1 MGNWVNPLLIRTDAS
16 VQIGTGHLMR
26 CLALSQAWQDAG
38 GKVVFLMATK
48 APALEARLQS
58 EGMKIVH
65 LSVQP
70 GSIDDAIQTSCY
82 AHQVEA
88 DWIVVD
94 GYHFGTNYQRIIK
107 NQKCRLLLIDD
118 LGNFEY
124 YYADLILNQNI
135 YAHEELYGNREPYTQ
150 LLLGTRY
157 ALLRREFL
165 KWRGWRREIPE
176 VARKVLVT
184 MGGSDPDNVTLK
196 VIQALQ
202 QVDVDGLE
210 AIVVVGGSNP
220 NHEELQAAVQDS
232 RFPIRLESNVTDM
245 PELMAWADVAVSAAG
260 STSWELAFMGL
271 PTLTLILADNQCLI
285 AEYLSQMEVTSNLGW
300 YGDLSL
306 GKIARALLEFS
317 EDACKRSNLHQ
328 RAKSLVDGNGT
339 QRVLQALMSLPDTKL
354 RLRPIQK
361 SDCELVWMWSNDP
374 SVRSVSFSSKYIPW
388 EEHVQWFDL
397 KLVNP
402 KCVFLIAVDEGEHPI
417 GFVRF
422 DIEGDSK
429 EAIISVNID
438 QRYRGKGYGRE
449 LIRTASQRL
458 LVFHDIDTI
467 HAYIKQENIPSVKA
481 FLRAGYNNLGM
492 IEVLGTRALHMIFR
506 HKESVLECKDEK

>member
-176 VARKVLVT
+176 VARRVLVT

-245 PELMAWADVAVSAAG
+245 PELMAWADVAVSAGG
-260 STSWELAFMGL
+260 STCWELAFMGVPAL
-271 PTLTLILADNQCLI
+271 VTILASNQYPI
-285 AEYLSQMEVTSNLGW
+285 AESLNAIGCAVNLGW
-300 YGDLSL
+300 YEDVSPTETAQALTQL
-306 GKIARALLEFS
+306 LRAPGT
-317 EDACKRSNLHQ
+317 
-328 RAKSLVDGNGT
+328 RAEMSKHGRQLVDGDGVD
-339 QRVLQALMSLPDTKL
+339 RALMHIRGESV
-354 RLRPIQK
+354 RLRRVRED
-361 SDCELVWMWSNDP
+361 DCRLLWEWANDP
-374 SVRSVSFSSKYIPW
+374 EVRAVSFSSESIPW
-388 EEHVQWFDL
+388 EEHLRWFNA
-397 KLVNP
+397 KLGNSG
-402 KCVFLIAVDEGEHPI
+402 CLLLIAEDSAGVPI
-417 GFVRF
+417 GQVRF
-422 DIEGDSK
+422 DVVRK
-429 EAIISVNID
+429 NEAVISVSVDREN
-438 QRYRGKGYGRE
+438 RGKGFGSTI
-449 LIRTASQRL
+449 IRLASQKL
-458 LVFHDIDTI
+458 CDLTEINVI
-467 HAYIKQENIPSVKA
+467 HAYIKQNNEASFRA
-481 FLRAGYNNLGM
+481 FMKAGY
-492 IEVLGTRALHMIFR
+492 
-506 HKESVLECKDEK
+506 KESGVSMISGHQAVHLVFQKQGRGER

>member
-196 VIQALQ
+196 VVQALQ
-202 QVDVDGLE
+202 RVDVDGLE

-220 NHEELQAAVQDS
+220 HYEELQSAVQDL
-232 RFPIRLESNVTDM
+232 RFPIRLESNVTNM
-245 PELMAWADVAVSAAG
+245 PELMAWADVAISGGG
-260 STSWELAFMGL
+260 STSWELAFMGVPAL
-271 PTLTLILADNQCLI
+271 VTILASNQYPI
-285 AEYLSQMEVTSNLGW
+285 AESLNAIGCAVNLGW
-300 YGDLSL
+300 YEDVSPTETAQALTQL
-306 GKIARALLEFS
+306 LRAPGT
-317 EDACKRSNLHQ
+317 
-328 RAKSLVDGNGT
+328 RAEMSKHGRQLVDGDGVD
-339 QRVLQALMSLPDTKL
+339 RALMHIRGESV
-354 RLRPIQK
+354 RLRRVRED
-361 SDCELVWMWSNDP
+361 DCRLLWEWANDP
-374 SVRSVSFSSKYIPW
+374 EVRAVSFSSESIPW
-388 EEHVQWFDL
+388 EEHLRWFNA
-397 KLVNP
+397 KLGNSG
-402 KCVFLIAVDEGEHPI
+402 CLLLIAEDSAGVPI
-417 GFVRF
+417 GQVRF
-422 DIEGDSK
+422 DVVRK
-429 EAIISVNID
+429 NEAVISVSVDREN
-438 QRYRGKGYGRE
+438 RGKGFGSTI
-449 LIRTASQRL
+449 IRLASQKL
-458 LVFHDIDTI
+458 CDLTEINVI
-467 HAYIKQENIPSVKA
+467 HAYIKQNNEASFRA
-481 FLRAGYNNLGM
+481 FMKAGY
-492 IEVLGTRALHMIFR
+492 
-506 HKESVLECKDEK
+506 KESGVTMISGHQAVHLVFQKQGRGER

>member
-165 KWRGWRREIPE
+165 KWRGWKREIPE

-202 QVDVDGLE
+202 QVDMDGLE
-210 AIVVVGGSNP
+210 AIVVVGGINP
-220 NHEELQAAVQDS
+220 HHEELQAAVQDS

-245 PELMAWADVAVSAAG
+245 PELMAWADVAVSAGG
-260 STSWELAFMGL
+260 SVIWELAFMGVPIIGL
-271 PTLTLILADNQCLI
+271 SR
-285 AEYLSQMEVTSNLGW
+285 AEQEEVLLQRSTQSGISVNLGGYHNVRPGW
-300 YGDLSL
+300 ICEVLTGLAHSKEQRL
-306 GKIARALLEFS
+306 AMSRAG
-317 EDACKRSNLHQ
+317 R
-328 RAKSLVDGNGT
+328 SLVDEFGPD
-339 QRVLQALMSLPDTKL
+339 RVINSM
-354 RLRPIQK
+354 
-361 SDCELVWMWSNDP
+361 
-374 SVRSVSFSSKYIPW
+374 
-388 EEHVQWFDL
+388 
-397 KLVNP
+397 
-402 KCVFLIAVDEGEHPI
+402 
-417 GFVRF
+417 
-422 DIEGDSK
+422 
-429 EAIISVNID
+429 
-438 QRYRGKGYGRE
+438 RE
-449 LIRTASQRL
+449 
-458 LVFHDIDTI
+458 
-467 HAYIKQENIPSVKA
+467 
-481 FLRAGYNNLGM
+481 
-492 IEVLGTRALHMIFR
+492 
-506 HKESVLECKDEK
+506 

>member
-124 YYADLILNQNI
+124 CYADLILNQNI

-220 NHEELQAAVQDS
+220 HYEELQSVAQKS
-232 RFPIRLESNVTDM
+232 RFPIRLESNVTQM
-245 PELMAWADVAVSAAG
+245 PELMTWADVAISAGG
-260 STSWELAFMGL
+260 STCWELAFMGVPAL
-271 PTLTLILADNQCLI
+271 VTILASNQYPI
-285 AEYLSQMEVTSNLGW
+285 AESLNAIGCAVNLGW
-300 YGDLSL
+300 YEDVSPTETAQALTQL
-306 GKIARALLEFS
+306 LRAPGT
-317 EDACKRSNLHQ
+317 
-328 RAKSLVDGNGT
+328 RAEMSKHGRQLVDGDGVD
-339 QRVLQALMSLPDTKL
+339 RALMHIRGESV
-354 RLRPIQK
+354 RLRRVRED
-361 SDCELVWMWSNDP
+361 DCRLLWEWANDP
-374 SVRSVSFSSKYIPW
+374 EVRAVSFSSESIPW
-388 EEHVQWFDL
+388 EEHLRWFNA
-397 KLVNP
+397 KLGNSG
-402 KCVFLIAVDEGEHPI
+402 CLLLIAEDSAGVPI
-417 GFVRF
+417 GQVRF
-422 DIEGDSK
+422 DVVRK
-429 EAIISVNID
+429 NEAVISVSVDREN
-438 QRYRGKGYGRE
+438 RGKGFGSTI
-449 LIRTASQRL
+449 IRLASQKL
-458 LVFHDIDTI
+458 CDLTEINVI
-467 HAYIKQENIPSVKA
+467 HAYIKQNNEASFRA
-481 FLRAGYNNLGM
+481 FMKAGYRESGVTM
-492 IEVLGTRALHMIFR
+492 ISGHQAVHLVFQKQGRGER
-506 HKESVLECKDEK
+506 

>member
-220 NHEELQAAVQDS
+220 HYEELQSVAQKS
-232 RFPIRLESNVTDM
+232 RFPIRLESNVTQM
-245 PELMAWADVAVSAAG
+245 PELMTWADVAISAGG
-260 STSWELAFMGL
+260 STCWELAFMGM
-271 PTLTLILADNQCLI
+271 PTVALILARNQCPI
-285 AEYLSQMEVTSNLGW
+285 AERLDTVGVAVNLGW
-300 YGDLSL
+300 YEDVSPKKLAQVVMQL
-306 GKIARALLEFS
+306 LKAPRTRAEMS
-317 EDACKRSNLHQ
+317 QCGRQ
-328 RAKSLVDGNGT
+328 LVDSMGSD
-339 QRVLQALMSLPDTKL
+339 RVIQALQRRTQPHQS
-354 RLRPIQK
+354 R
-361 SDCELVWMWSNDP
+361 VW
-374 SVRSVSFSSKYIPW
+374 V
-388 EEHVQWFDL
+388 
-397 KLVNP
+397 
-402 KCVFLIAVDEGEHPI
+402 
-417 GFVRF
+417 
-422 DIEGDSK
+422 
-429 EAIISVNID
+429 
-438 QRYRGKGYGRE
+438 
-449 LIRTASQRL
+449 
-458 LVFHDIDTI
+458 
-467 HAYIKQENIPSVKA
+467 
-481 FLRAGYNNLGM
+481 
-492 IEVLGTRALHMIFR
+492 
-506 HKESVLECKDEK
+506 

>member
-48 APALEARLQS
+48 APALEACLQS

-165 KWRGWRREIPE
+165 KWRGWKREIPE

-202 QVDVDGLE
+202 QVDMDGLE

-220 NHEELQAAVQDS
+220 HYEELQSAVQDL
-232 RFPIRLESNVTDM
+232 RFPIRLESNVTNM
-245 PELMAWADVAVSAAG
+245 PELMAWADVAISGGG
-260 STSWELAFMGL
+260 STSWELAFMGVPAL
-271 PTLTLILADNQCLI
+271 VTILASNQYPI
-285 AEYLSQMEVTSNLGW
+285 AESLNAIGCAVNLGW
-300 YGDLSL
+300 YEDVSPTETAQALTQL
-306 GKIARALLEFS
+306 LRAPGT
-317 EDACKRSNLHQ
+317 
-328 RAKSLVDGNGT
+328 RAEMSKHGRQLVDGDGVD
-339 QRVLQALMSLPDTKL
+339 RALMHIRGESV
-354 RLRPIQK
+354 RLRRVRED
-361 SDCELVWMWSNDP
+361 DCRLLWEWANDP
-374 SVRSVSFSSKYIPW
+374 EVRAVSFSSESIPW
-388 EEHVQWFDL
+388 EEHLRWFNA
-397 KLVNP
+397 KLGNSG
-402 KCVFLIAVDEGEHPI
+402 CLLLIAEDSAGVPI
-417 GFVRF
+417 GQVRF
-422 DIEGDSK
+422 DVVRK
-429 EAIISVNID
+429 NEAVISVSVDREN
-438 QRYRGKGYGRE
+438 RGKGFGSTI
-449 LIRTASQRL
+449 IRLASQKL
-458 LVFHDIDTI
+458 CDLTEINVI
-467 HAYIKQENIPSVKA
+467 HAYIKQNNEASFRA
-481 FLRAGYNNLGM
+481 FMKAGY
-492 IEVLGTRALHMIFR
+492 
-506 HKESVLECKDEK
+506 KESGVTMISGHQAVHLVFQKQGRGER

>member
-1 MGNWVNPLLIRTDAS
+1 MESGVKPLLIRTDAS
-16 VQIGTGHLMR
+16 AQIGTGHLMR
-26 CLALSQAWQDAG
+26 CLAFAQAWQDAG
-38 GKVVFLMATK
+38 GRAIFLMATEVT
-48 APALEARLQS
+48 ALEFRLYS
-58 EGMKIVH
+58 EGMEVVH

-70 GSIDDAIQTSCY
+70 GSTDDAIQTSCY
-82 AHQVEA
+82 AHEVGA
-88 DWIVVD
+88 DWVVVD
-94 GYHFGTNYQRIIK
+94 GYHFDADYQRIIK
-107 NQKCRLLLIDD
+107 SRQFHLLLIDD
-118 LGNFEY
+118 LGDSSY
-124 YYADLILNQNI
+124 YCADLILNQNI
-135 YAHEELYGNREPYTQ
+135 HAHENLYRNREPHTQ
-150 LLLGTRY
+150 LLLGPRY
-157 ALLRREFL
+157 VLLRREFL
-165 KWRGWRREIPE
+165 KWRDWKREIPE
-176 VARKVLVT
+176 VARRVLVT

-202 QVDVDGLE
+202 QVEIDGLE
-210 AIVVVGGSNP
+210 TIVVIGGNNP
-220 NHEELQAAVQDS
+220 HYAELQSAVQNS

-245 PELMAWADVAVSAAG
+245 PKLMAWADVAVSAAG

>member
-48 APALEARLQS
+48 APALEACLQS

-165 KWRGWRREIPE
+165 KWRGWKREIPE

-184 MGGSDPDNVTLK
+184 MGGSDPDNV
-196 VIQALQ
+196 
-202 QVDVDGLE
+202 
-210 AIVVVGGSNP
+210 VGGSNP
-220 NHEELQAAVQDS
+220 HYEELQSAVQDL
-232 RFPIRLESNVTDM
+232 RFPIRLESNVTNM
-245 PELMAWADVAVSAAG
+245 PELMAWADVAISGGG
-260 STSWELAFMGL
+260 STSWELAFMGVPAL
-271 PTLTLILADNQCLI
+271 VTILASNQYPI
-285 AEYLSQMEVTSNLGW
+285 AESLNAIGCAVNLGW
-300 YGDLSL
+300 YEDVSPTETAQALTQL
-306 GKIARALLEFS
+306 LRAPGT
-317 EDACKRSNLHQ
+317 
-328 RAKSLVDGNGT
+328 RAEMSKHGRQLVDGDGVD
-339 QRVLQALMSLPDTKL
+339 RALMHIRGESV
-354 RLRPIQK
+354 RLRRVRED
-361 SDCELVWMWSNDP
+361 DCRLLWEWANDP
-374 SVRSVSFSSKYIPW
+374 EVRAVSFSSESIPW
-388 EEHVQWFDL
+388 EEHLRWFNA
-397 KLVNP
+397 KLGNSG
-402 KCVFLIAVDEGEHPI
+402 CLLLIAEDSAGVPI
-417 GFVRF
+417 GQVRF
-422 DIEGDSK
+422 DVVRK
-429 EAIISVNID
+429 NEAVISVSVDREN
-438 QRYRGKGYGRE
+438 RGKGFGSTI
-449 LIRTASQRL
+449 IRLASQKL
-458 LVFHDIDTI
+458 CDLTEINVI
-467 HAYIKQENIPSVKA
+467 HAYIKQNNEASFRA
-481 FLRAGYNNLGM
+481 FMKAGY
-492 IEVLGTRALHMIFR
+492 
-506 HKESVLECKDEK
+506 KESGVTMISGHQAVHLVFQKQGRGER

>member
-16 VQIGTGHLMR
+16 IQIGTGHLMR
-26 CLALSQAWQDAG
+26 CLALAQAWQDAG
-38 GKVVFLMATK
+38 GQTVFLMATK

-124 YYADLILNQNI
+124 YYANLILNQNI
-135 YAHEELYGNREPYTQ
+135 YAHEELYRNREPYTQ

-196 VIQALQ
+196 VVQALQ
-202 QVDVDGLE
+202 RVDVDGLE

-220 NHEELQAAVQDS
+220 HYEELQSAVQDL
-232 RFPIRLESNVTDM
+232 RFPIRLESNVTNM
-245 PELMAWADVAVSAAG
+245 PELMAWADVAISGGG
-260 STSWELAFMGL
+260 STSWELAFMGVPAL
-271 PTLTLILADNQCLI
+271 VTILASNQYPI
-285 AEYLSQMEVTSNLGW
+285 AESLNAIGCAVNLGW
-300 YGDLSL
+300 YEDVSPTETAQALTQL
-306 GKIARALLEFS
+306 LRAPGT
-317 EDACKRSNLHQ
+317 
-328 RAKSLVDGNGT
+328 RAEMSKHGRQLVDGDGVD
-339 QRVLQALMSLPDTKL
+339 RALMHIRGESV
-354 RLRPIQK
+354 RLRRVRED
-361 SDCELVWMWSNDP
+361 DCRLLWEWANDP
-374 SVRSVSFSSKYIPW
+374 EVRAVSFSSESIPW
-388 EEHVQWFDL
+388 EEHLRWFNA
-397 KLVNP
+397 KLGNSG
-402 KCVFLIAVDEGEHPI
+402 CLLLIAEDSAGVPI
-417 GFVRF
+417 GQVRF
-422 DIEGDSK
+422 DVVRK
-429 EAIISVNID
+429 NEAVISVSVDREN
-438 QRYRGKGYGRE
+438 RGKGFGSTI
-449 LIRTASQRL
+449 IRLASQKL
-458 LVFHDIDTI
+458 CDLTEINVI
-467 HAYIKQENIPSVKA
+467 HAYIKQNNEASFRA
-481 FLRAGYNNLGM
+481 FMKAGY
-492 IEVLGTRALHMIFR
+492 
-506 HKESVLECKDEK
+506 KESGVTMISGHQAVHLVFQKQGRGER